1 MINIGDR
8 VIISHSSMAHATGKR
23 ATVIDRMYSELE
35 NCNIFRV
42 QVDGARYPES
52 TFYKECDLSL
62 ANDSQLNYSAYKVEI
77 EVAENVVVATMY
89 KVDNGRKE
97 IINCGHGHIMHDGH
111 IGIAQATSYAC
122 KKLYERV
129 NGGGLVANTQ
139 NNI

>member
-1 MINIGDR
+1 MINIGDK
-8 VIISHSSMAHATGKR
+8 VIISHSPMAHATGKR

-42 QVDGARYPES
+42 QIDGSRSPEAVH
-52 TFYKECDLSL
+52 YKENDLSIV
-62 ANDSQLNYSAYKVEI
+62 NDVKLNYSGYKVEI

-97 IINCGHGHIMHDGH
+97 IVNCGHGHIMHDGY

-129 NGGGLVANTQ
+129 NGGSMIANTQ